1 VEKRAARKGIRKISA
16 GNFDELIISKIV
28 EGKIYQMG
36 SSESRSDFSSI
47 YSNILIDITII
58 FIHLFV
64 FVFISALANK
74 KGLQSELESAN
85 KEGDCV
91 RQRLRYQNE
100 QLERVKEKH
109 DLDKHDD
116 GKKYGE
122 LWEAIFVFTGGGI
135 L

>member
-1 VEKRAARKGIRKISA
+1 
-16 GNFDELIISKIV
+16 
-28 EGKIYQMG
+28 MG

-47 YSNILIDITII
+47 YSEILIDMAII

-100 QLERVKEKH
+100 QLEKVKEKH
-109 DLDKHDD
+109 DLEQFDES
-116 GKKYGE
+116 KKYGE
-122 LWEAIFVFTGGGI
+122 F
-135 L
+135 

>member
-1 VEKRAARKGIRKISA
+1 
-16 GNFDELIISKIV
+16 
-28 EGKIYQMG
+28 MG
-36 SSESRSDFSSI
+36 STESRSDFSSI
-47 YSNILIDITII
+47 YNKILIDITII

-64 FVFISALANK
+64 FVFISANK

-109 DLDKHDD
+109 DLEVHDD
-116 GKKYGE
+116 NKKYGE
-122 LWEAIFVFTGGGI
+122 F
-135 L
+135 

>member
-1 VEKRAARKGIRKISA
+1 
-16 GNFDELIISKIV
+16 
-28 EGKIYQMG
+28 MG
-36 SSESRSDFSSI
+36 STESRSDFSSI
-47 YSNILIDITII
+47 YSKILIDITII

-64 FVFISALANK
+64 FVFISVLTK

-109 DLDKHDD
+109 DLEVHDD
-116 GKKYGE
+116 TKKYGE
-122 LWEAIFVFTGGGI
+122 CSGKNLFIMQVAFDNLNFLDLIFVSWIYF
-135 L
+135 LQKKLKKAKNFKKPL

>member
-1 VEKRAARKGIRKISA
+1 
-16 GNFDELIISKIV
+16 
-28 EGKIYQMG
+28 MG

-47 YSNILIDITII
+47 YSKILIDITII

-74 KGLQSELESAN
+74 KGLQSELECAN

-109 DLDKHDD
+109 DLEKTDES
-116 GKKYGE
+116 KKYGE
-122 LWEAIFVFTGGGI
+122 L